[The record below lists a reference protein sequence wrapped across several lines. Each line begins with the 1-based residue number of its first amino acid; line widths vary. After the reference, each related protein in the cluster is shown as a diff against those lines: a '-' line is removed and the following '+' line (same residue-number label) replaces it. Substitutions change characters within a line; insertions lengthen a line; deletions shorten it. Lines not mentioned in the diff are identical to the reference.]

1 MKVLVTGAGGMLGRS
16 VVRAAEFVNH
26 EVVGLTRAELD
37 VTDVA
42 AIRAAF
48 SEHRPDAVVNCAAW
62 TDVDGAESD
71 EAGATALNGD
81 AAREL
86 AEAAAA
92 IGAAVVYPSTDYV
105 FDGESTVPYVES
117 DPVAP
122 RTAYGRSKLA
132 GEAATIGAN
141 PRHFVVR
148 TAWLFG
154 PGGRNFVDT
163 MLRLAADNGE
173 VVVVRDQTGSP
184 TYTGHLADGIVRLL
198 DTQLYGVHHIAA
210 SGECSWYEFA
220 VEIFRQAESD
230 TRVMSC
236 TSEEFARPA
245 PRPAYSVLGTE
256 LEYPVVLPDW
266 REGLASYLAER
277 AAIA

>member
-1 MKVLVTGAGGMLGRS
+1 MLGRA
-16 VVRAAEFVNH
+16 VLRAAEFVNH
-26 EVVGLTRAELD
+26 EVVALGHAELD

-48 SEHRPDAVVNCAAW
+48 AEHRPDAVINCSAW

-71 EAGATALNGD
+71 EAGATAVNGD

-86 AEAAAA
+86 AEAAVAV
-92 IGAAVVYPSTDYV
+92 GAVIVYPSTDYV
-105 FDGESTVPYVES
+105 FAGDKREPYVES

-122 RTAYGRSKLA
+122 ATAYGRSKLA
-132 GEAATIGAN
+132 GEIGTAGAN
-141 PRHFVVR
+141 PQHFIVR

-154 PGGRNFVDT
+154 AGGGNFVDT
-163 MLRLAADNGE
+163 MLRIGADNDH
-173 VVVVRDQTGSP
+173 VVVVRDQIGSP
-184 TYTGHLADGIVRLL
+184 TYTGHLADALVRLL
-198 DTQLYGVHHIAA
+198 DTEMFGIHHVAA

-220 VEIFRQAESD
+220 VEIFRQAESA

-236 TSEEFARPA
+236 TSEEFARAA

-256 LEYPVVLPDW
+256 RDYPIVLPDW

-277 AAIA
+277 APIA